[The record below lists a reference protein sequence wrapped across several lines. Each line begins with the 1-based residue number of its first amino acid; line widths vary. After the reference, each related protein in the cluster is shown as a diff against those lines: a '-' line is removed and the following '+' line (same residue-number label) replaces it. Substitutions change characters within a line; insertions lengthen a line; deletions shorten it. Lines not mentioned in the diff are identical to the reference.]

1 MSELTKKEAYLAMYS
16 FLKNDYS
23 LSKSDGIA
31 CLLSSMSLLTPRYNT
46 VIQDYKKFS
55 YQRKLL

>member
-1 MSELTKKEAYLAMYS
+1 MKKAIYLKQIKQNTVA
-16 FLKNDYS
+16 
-23 LSKSDGIA
+23 
-31 CLLSSMSLLTPRYNT
+31 LLTPRYNT